1 MLGVDRNC
9 PGWEI
14 NLLTSPNRCVT
25 VDVKDMNLNSNFKFL
40 RKKRGLTQESLAE
53 NLGISRSKLAG
64 YELNI
69 NPPLDTL
76 VKISDYLGVSTDILL
91 REDLSSYSEYKL
103 RELLETDQFLRG
115 RKLRILATTVDEQ
128 GRELI
133 EVVSQRVKA
142 SYLAGFSDPEF
153 IAELP
158 RFTLPFLPMD
168 KKHRV
173 FQVDG
178 DSMLPV
184 PDGAWIVCEYM
195 EDWTAIKDGE
205 RYVIVTE
212 HDGVTFKIA
221 YNKIIE
227 EQKLLLCSANPIY
240 APFEVEAEQ
249 IREVWKFRLAMS

>member
-1 MLGVDRNC
+1 MILTN
-9 PGWEI
+9 
-14 NLLTSPNRCVT
+14 NLKL
-25 VDVKDMNLNSNFKFL
+25 L
-40 RKKRGLTQESLAE
+40 RKKKNLTQEILAST
-53 NLGISRSKLAG
+53 LGISRSKLAG
-64 YELNI
+64 YESSV

-76 VKISDYLGVSTDILL
+76 VKISDTLGVSVDILL

-133 EVVSQRVKA
+133 EVVSQRAKA
-142 SYLAGFSDPEF
+142 SYLAGFADPEY
-153 IAELP
+153 ISELP
-158 RFTLPFLPMD
+158 RFALPFLPTD

-178 DSMLPV
+178 DSMLPI
-184 PDGAWIVCEYM
+184 PDGSWIVCEYVD
-195 EDWTAIKDGE
+195 DWLAVKDGE

-212 HDGVTFKIA
+212 QDGVTFKLA
-221 YNKIIE
+221 YNRIQS

-240 APFEVEAEQ
+240 PPFEVEIEQ
-249 IREVWKFRLAMS
+249 VREIWKYRLAMS

>member
-1 MLGVDRNC
+1 MVYHLSS
-9 PGWEI
+9 
-14 NLLTSPNRCVT
+14 NL
-25 VDVKDMNLNSNFKFL
+25 KFL
-40 RKKRGLTQESLAE
+40 RKKKSLTQESLAE
-53 NLGISRSKLAG
+53 ALGISRSKLAG

-69 NPPLDTL
+69 NPPIETL
-76 VKISDYLGVSTDILL
+76 VKISDYLRVSLDILVK
-91 REDLSSYSEYKL
+91 EDLSCYTEYKL

-115 RKLRILATTVDEQ
+115 RNLRILATTVDDQ

-133 EVVSQRVKA
+133 EVVSQRAKA

-158 RFTLPFLPMD
+158 RFALPFLPMD

-178 DSMLPV
+178 DSMLPI

-195 EDWTAIKDGE
+195 DDWMAIKDGE

-212 HDGVTFKIA
+212 QDGVTFKIA
-221 YNKIIE
+221 YNRIKE
-227 EQKLLLCSANPIY
+227 EQMLLLCSANPIY
-240 APFEVEAEQ
+240 VPFEVEIEQ
-249 IREVWKFRLAMS
+249 VREVWRYRLAMV

>member
-1 MLGVDRNC
+1 M
-9 PGWEI
+9 
-14 NLLTSPNRCVT
+14 S
-25 VDVKDMNLNSNFKFL
+25 LNSNLKFL
-40 RKKRGLTQESLAE
+40 RKKKGLTQESLSEA
-53 NLGISRSKLAG
+53 LGISRSKLAG

-69 NPPLDTL
+69 NPPIETL
-76 VKISDYLGVSTDILL
+76 VKISDYLRVSLDILVK
-91 REDLSSYSEYKL
+91 EDLSSYSEYKL

-115 RKLRILATTVDEQ
+115 RNLRILATTVDDQ

-133 EVVSQRVKA
+133 EVVSQRAKA

-158 RFTLPFLPMD
+158 RFALPFLPMD

-178 DSMLPV
+178 DSMLPI

-195 EDWTAIKDGE
+195 DDWMAIKDGE

-212 HDGVTFKIA
+212 QDGVTFKIA
-221 YNKIIE
+221 YNRIKE

-240 APFEVEAEQ
+240 VPFEVEIEQ
-249 IREVWKFRLAMS
+249 VREVWRYRLAMV

>member
-1 MLGVDRNC
+1 MYLN
-9 PGWEI
+9 
-14 NLLTSPNRCVT
+14 PNI
-25 VDVKDMNLNSNFKFL
+25 KIL
-40 RKKRGLTQESLAE
+40 RKKKGLTQEMMADQI
-53 NLGISRSKLAG
+53 GISRSKLAG

-69 NPPLDTL
+69 NPPLEAL
-76 VKISDYLGVSTDILL
+76 VKISDKLGVSIDILL
-91 REDLSSYSEYKL
+91 REDLGSYSEYKL
-103 RELLETDQFLRG
+103 RELLETDQYLRG

-133 EVVSQRVKA
+133 EVVSQKAKA

-158 RFTLPFLPMD
+158 RFALPFLPMD

-178 DSMLPV
+178 DSMLPI
-184 PDGAWIVCEYM
+184 PNGAWIVCEYVD
-195 EDWTAIKDGE
+195 DWTAIKDGE

-212 HDGVTFKIA
+212 QDGVTFKIA
-221 YNKIIE
+221 YNKIND

-240 APFEVEAEQ
+240 PPFSIEIQQVKEAW
-249 IREVWKFRLAMS
+249 RYRLAMS

>member
-1 MLGVDRNC
+1 MTYHL
-9 PGWEI
+9 PS
-14 NLLTSPNRCVT
+14 NL
-25 VDVKDMNLNSNFKFL
+25 KFL
-40 RKKRGLTQESLAE
+40 RKKKGLTQEVMADA
-53 NLGISRSKLAG
+53 LGISRSKLAG

-69 NPPLDTL
+69 NPPLESL
-76 VKISDYLGVSTDILL
+76 VRISDYLAVSVDVLL
-91 REDLSSYSEYKL
+91 KEDLASYTEYKL

-115 RKLRILATTVDEQ
+115 RKLRILATTVDDQ

-133 EVVSQRVKA
+133 EVVSQRAKA

-158 RFTLPFLPMD
+158 RFALPFLPMD

-178 DSMLPV
+178 DSMLPI
-184 PDGAWIVCEYM
+184 PDGAWIVCEYVD
-195 EDWTAIKDGE
+195 DWLAIKDGE

-212 HDGVTFKIA
+212 QDGVTFKIA
-221 YNKIIE
+221 YNRIKD

-240 APFEVEAEQ
+240 VPFEVEIEQ
-249 IREVWKFRLAMS
+249 VREVWRYRLAMV

>member
-1 MLGVDRNC
+1 M
-9 PGWEI
+9 
-14 NLLTSPNRCVT
+14 T
-25 VDVKDMNLNSNFKFL
+25 LNTNIKFL
-40 RKKRGLTQESLAE
+40 RKGKALTQETLASAI
-53 NLGISRSKLAG
+53 GISRSKLAG
-64 YELNI
+64 YELNV
-69 NPPLDTL
+69 NPPLETL
-76 VKISDYLGVSTDILL
+76 VKISDYLSVSVDILL

-133 EVVSQRVKA
+133 EVVSQKVKA

-158 RFTLPFLPMD
+158 RFALPFLPMD

-178 DSMLPV
+178 DSMLPI

-195 EDWTAIKDGE
+195 EDWLAIKDGE

-212 HDGVTFKIA
+212 QDGVTFKIA
-221 YNKIIE
+221 YNRINSD
-227 EQKLLLCSANPIY
+227 QKLLLCSANPIY
-240 APFEVEAEQ
+240 TPFEVEIEQ
-249 IREVWKFRLAMS
+249 VREVWRYRLAMS

>member
-1 MLGVDRNC
+1 MHLH
-9 PGWEI
+9 
-14 NLLTSPNRCVT
+14 
-25 VDVKDMNLNSNFKFL
+25 SNIKFL
-40 RKKRGLTQESLAE
+40 RKNKGLTQQELAE
-53 NLGISRSKLAG
+53 NLKITRSKLAG

-69 NPPLDTL
+69 TPPLETL
-76 VKISDYLGVSTDILL
+76 IRIAEYFSISLDILIKEEL
-91 REDLSSYSEYKL
+91 GSLSEYKL
-103 RELLETDQFLRG
+103 RERLETDRFLRG

-133 EVVSQRVKA
+133 EVVSQKVKA

-158 RFTLPFLPMD
+158 RFALPFLPMD

-178 DSMLPV
+178 DSMLPI

-212 HDGVTFKIA
+212 QDGVTFKIV
-221 YNKIIE
+221 YNRIRE

-240 APFEVEAEQ
+240 APFEVEVEQ
-249 IREVWKFRLAMS
+249 VREVWKYRLAMI

>member
-1 MLGVDRNC
+1 M
-9 PGWEI
+9 
-14 NLLTSPNRCVT
+14 S
-25 VDVKDMNLNSNFKFL
+25 LNSNLKFL
-40 RKKRGLTQESLAE
+40 RKKKGLTQEALAE
-53 NLGISRSKLAG
+53 ALGISRSKLAG

-69 NPPLDTL
+69 NPPIETL
-76 VKISDYLGVSTDILL
+76 VKISDYLRVSLDILVK
-91 REDLSSYSEYKL
+91 EDLSSYSEYKL

-115 RKLRILATTVDEQ
+115 RNLRILATTVDDQ

-133 EVVSQRVKA
+133 EVVSQRAKA

-158 RFTLPFLPMD
+158 RFALPFLPTD

-178 DSMLPV
+178 DSMLPI

-195 EDWTAIKDGE
+195 DDWMAIKDGE

-212 HDGVTFKIA
+212 QDGVTFKIA
-221 YNKIIE
+221 YNRIKE

-240 APFEVEAEQ
+240 VPFEVEIEQ
-249 IREVWKFRLAMS
+249 VREVWRYRLAMV